1 MKSNREK
8 TPIVTKDK
16 KKDKAVLLKIIKIV
30 FAVLA
35 VLLVVAAVFGF
46 VSDKLNQTRKERVIE
61 SEDDY
66 LSGSF
71 RNYYEE
77 DYDADIFSEEEYM
90 SLTRDIMFSTSSG
103 HEYSLSDV
111 EKELLS
117 YGQRFFEEYFYILT
131 HGEYEKYPL
140 LFTKEYRDNPVGFEK
155 YVERRFPMQR
165 IYDIKVKTVA
175 ETTDLNGEYTYN
187 GEICAYGF
195 YEVSFKILRND
206 GAFRRD
212 LPENGERPV
221 IYELVT
227 LLSGED
233 AGKTMIKNMYT
244 VESLINA
251 EED

>member
-1 MKSNREK
+1 MKNNREK

-16 KKDKAVLLKIIKIV
+16 SKDKALLVKILKIV
-30 FAVLA
+30 FTVLA
-35 VLLVVAAVFGF
+35 VLVVIAAVFGF
-46 VSDKLNQTRKERVIE
+46 VSDKLKETRKERVIE

-66 LSGSF
+66 LTGSF

-77 DYDADIFSEEEYM
+77 DYDADIFSEEDYM
-90 SLTRDIMFSTSSG
+90 LLRRDIMFSTSSG

-111 EKELLS
+111 DESLLS
-117 YGQRFFEEYFYILT
+117 YGQRFFGNYFHILT

-140 LFTKEYRDNPVGFEK
+140 LFTKEYRDDPVGFEK
-155 YVERRFPMQR
+155 HVERRFPQQR
-165 IYDIKVKTVA
+165 IYDIKVKAIA
-175 ETTDLNGEYTYN
+175 ETTDTEGEYTYN

-212 LPENGERPV
+212 LPEDGERPV
-221 IYELVT
+221 IFELVT
-227 LLSGED
+227 LLSGND

-244 VESLINA
+244 VESLVNA
-251 EED
+251 E